1 MKRYLDFQ
9 CKSCSH
15 QVDDCFTPENIL
27 PCPVCGGEM
36 VIVWKRAPR
45 FGDPVALGITK
56 PPSDFQKYVLG
67 KIKSKYKNSTLE
79 KTHAI
84 PKEV

>member
-1 MKRYLDFQ
+1 
-9 CKSCSH
+9 
-15 QVDDCFTPENIL
+15 
-27 PCPVCGGEM
+27 M

-45 FGDPVALGITK
+45 FGDPVTLGITK

>member
-9 CKSCSH
+9 CKFCGY
-15 QVDDCFTPENIL
+15 QIDDYFTSENTL
-27 PCPVCGGEM
+27 PCPVCGREL

-45 FGDPVALGITK
+45 FGDSVTLGITK
-56 PPSDFQKYVLG
+56 PPLDFQKYVLG

-84 PKEV
+84 SKEV